1 MNERLHNAV
10 RRAVGPAG
18 DDWIHVLLLP
28 AVLLG
33 VQYAAT
39 IGATHHHRVHDRID
53 AIGWILLA
61 VGPLATVVRRRHPVV
76 MLWLAFAATLAPH
89 GSRFGYLSLIV
100 AFMIA
105 ASRGHRHVAWLVL
118 VIGYLSSL
126 WLVPLVYDQSRPKL
140 DTALLLAGWLAFLA
154 VAAEVLRIRQE
165 RTLAARAARRLDA
178 RNRRSEDRLQM
189 ARDLHDVIGHNMSLI
204 NVQAGVGLDLLDR
217 QPEAARTALAA
228 IRTASK
234 EALDELRAM
243 LDAIR
248 QDDDVAPRAPAPSL
262 QRLPDLVAATQ
273 AAGVQVTTEVE
284 GDPTPLNASV
294 ELAAYRIV
302 QESLTNVVRH
312 AAGSNVV
319 VRLSYDTDNLRIRI
333 TDDGTS
339 RPDRR
344 GSTGTGIQ
352 GMRERA
358 AALGG
363 ELTAAPSHVAG
374 FMVSARL
381 PTGSRS

>member
-1 MNERLHNAV
+1 VIVTVEAQMKERLHNALPRWV
-10 RRAVGPAG
+10 ASMG
-18 DDWIHVLLLP
+18 DDRLHGLVLP
-28 AVLLG
+28 AVLL
-33 VQYAAT
+33 VLQYVAT
-39 IGATHHHRVHDRID
+39 LGATRHHHAHAHVDV
-53 AIGWILLA
+53 AGWLLLA
-61 VGPLATVVRRRHPVV
+61 VGPLALTARRRHPVIV
-76 MLWLAFAATLAPH
+76 LWLALAATLTPH
-89 GSRFGYLSLIV
+89 GSRAAYLSLVV
-100 AFMIA
+100 AFVIT
-105 ASRGHRHVAWLVL
+105 ASRGHRQPAWVVL
-118 VIGYLSSL
+118 VVGYVGSL
-126 WLVPLVYDQSRPKL
+126 WLAPLVYHQALATFDA
-140 DTALLLAGWLAFLA
+140 ALLLGSWLALLA
-154 VAAEVLRIRQE
+154 VAAEVFRIRQE

-234 EALDELRAM
+234 EALDELRSM

-248 QDDDVAPRAPAPSL
+248 LDDDVAPRAPAPNL
-262 QRLPDLVAATQ
+262 RRLPDLVAATR
-273 AAGVQVTTEVE
+273 AAGVQVSTEVE
-284 GDPTPLNASV
+284 GEPTPLNATV

-312 AAGSNVV
+312 A
-319 VRLSYDTDNLRIRI
+319 
-333 TDDGTS
+333 

-344 GSTGTGIQ
+344 ASGGTGIL

-363 ELTAAPSHVAG
+363 ELTAGPSPVEG
-374 FMVSARL
+374 FVVSARL
-381 PTGSRS
+381 PTEGRS